1 MILENLFEL
10 LVLSFC
16 THVNSSE
23 MSEKLSLIC
32 GLKNEKKNYTNQ
44 LLKFFTK
51 MFQNLICISGIYSK
65 YINLTG
71 EQPMYCMNH
80 DLFLNAMLVT

>member
-32 GLKNEKKNYTNQ
+32 GLKNEKKKLHKSTSQ
-44 LLKFFTK
+44 VFHKDV
-51 MFQNLICISGIYSK
+51 SK
-65 YINLTG
+65 LDLHLRYLFYINLTG
-71 EQPMYCMNH
+71 EEPMYCMNH

>member
-51 MFQNLICISGIYSK
+51 MF
-65 YINLTG
+65 
-71 EQPMYCMNH
+71 
-80 DLFLNAMLVT
+80 